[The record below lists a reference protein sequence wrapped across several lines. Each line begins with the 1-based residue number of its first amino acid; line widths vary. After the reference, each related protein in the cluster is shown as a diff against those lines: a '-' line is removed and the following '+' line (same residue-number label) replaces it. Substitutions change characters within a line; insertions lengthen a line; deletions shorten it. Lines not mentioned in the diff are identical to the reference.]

1 MCTRKRALVVV
12 TGLLFLFAAASV
24 ALAADPQYVISI
36 SVDGLGSTYLQSLL
50 ATPSQV
56 PNFNKLKTEGAFT
69 FNARDDYNFTETL
82 QNHVTMVTA
91 RGVYGGSNSA
101 VDKNASTTTGH
112 FWSVNGELGGT
123 TIHQNRANRYVAS
136 VFDVAHDNG
145 LKTGMYATKTKFN
158 LLDYSY
164 NATNGAADITGP
176 DNNGKD
182 KVDVADVKDYNSAGI
197 MSDYI
202 PIMQSTSP
210 FNYSFVHFADP
221 DQAGHGSGWGSA
233 NYNNAVK
240 TVDVYLGQ
248 IFGAIAGNTKLA
260 GNTAIILTADHG
272 GTGTGHGDATLAL
285 DYTIP
290 FMVWGPGVTA
300 GADLY
305 ALNSVTRL
313 DPLTGRP
320 LYSAVPQPIRN
331 ADGANLALDL
341 LGLGPITGST
351 VNYEQN
357 LAVPEPATL
366 SLLALGGLMVA
377 LRRRR
382 R

>member
-1 MCTRKRALVVV
+1 MMLIFG
-12 TGLLFLFAAASV
+12 GLWLGLAQP
-24 ALAADPQYVISI
+24 ALAADPEYVISI

-56 PNFNKLKTEGAFT
+56 PNFNRLKTEGAFT
-69 FNARDDYNFTETL
+69 FNARDDYNITETL

-91 RGVYGGSNSA
+91 RGVYEGNTNPA
-101 VDKNASTTTGH
+101 TTTGH
-112 FWSVNGELGGT
+112 YWSVNGELGGT
-123 TIHQNRANRYVAS
+123 TIHQNRSNRYVAS

-164 NATNGAADITGP
+164 DATNGAPNVTY
-176 DNNGKD
+176 GKD
-182 KVDVADVKDYNSAGI
+182 KIDSAVVLDQNSSGMMAA
-197 MSDYI
+197 YR
-202 PIMQSTSP
+202 PVMQSANP

-221 DQAGHGSGWGSA
+221 DKAGHTYNWGSA
-233 NYNNAVK
+233 NYNTAVK
-240 TVDVYLGQ
+240 TVDGYLGQ
-248 IFGAIAGNTKLA
+248 IFSDIAGNALLA

-272 GTGTGHGDATLAL
+272 GTGTGHGDPALAL

-290 FMVWGPGVTA
+290 FMVWGPGVTP

-305 ALNSVTRL
+305 ALNSATRL

-320 LYSAVPQPIRN
+320 LYSAMPQPIRN

-341 LGLGPITGST
+341 LGLGSIDGST
-351 VNYEQN
+351 VNSLQN

-366 SLLALGGLMVA
+366 GLLAVGGLLA

>member
-1 MCTRKRALVVV
+1 MKKYAIAMMLIFG
-12 TGLLFLFAAASV
+12 GLWLGLAQP
-24 ALAADPQYVISI
+24 ALATDAQYVIEI
-36 SVDGLGSTYLQSLL
+36 SVDGLGSSYLQNLL
-50 ATPSQV
+50 NLSQV
-56 PNFNKLKTEGAFT
+56 PNFNRLKTEGVFT
-69 FNARDDYNFTETL
+69 FNARDDYNITETL

-91 RGVYGGSNSA
+91 RGVYGGSDSP
-101 VDKNASTTTGH
+101 VDKNALTTTGH
-112 FWSVNGELGGT
+112 FWTVNGETGK

-145 LKTGMYATKTKFN
+145 LKTGLYATKTKFN
-158 LLDYSY
+158 LLDFSY
-164 NATNGAADITGP
+164 NATNGAP
-176 DNNGKD
+176 NVPYGKD
-182 KVDVADVKDYNSAGI
+182 KIDVTDVKDYNSAGI

-221 DQAGHGSGWGSA
+221 DKAGHVSGWGST
-233 NYNNAVK
+233 NYNTAVK
-240 TVDVYLGQ
+240 TVDGYLGQ
-248 IFGAIAGNTKLA
+248 IFSAIVGNSKLA
-260 GNTAIILTADHG
+260 GHTAVILTADHG
-272 GTGTGHGDATLAL
+272 GTGTGHGDPSLPL

-290 FMVWGPGVTA
+290 FLVWGPGVTP

-305 ALNSVTRL
+305 ALNSETRL
-313 DPLTGRP
+313 DPLTLRP
-320 LYSAVPQPIRN
+320 LYSAMPQPIRN

-341 LGLGPITGST
+341 LGLGSIPGSM
-351 VNYEQN
+351 VNFSQN

-366 SLLALGGLMVA
+366 ALVTLGGLLA

>member
-1 MCTRKRALVVV
+1 MGQTMKQYARAMMLIFG
-12 TGLLFLFAAASV
+12 GLWLGLAQP

-36 SVDGLGSTYLQSLL
+36 SVDGLGSSYLQNLL
-50 ATPSQV
+50 NLSQV
-56 PNFNKLKTEGAFT
+56 PNLNKLKTEGAFT

-91 RGVYGGSNSA
+91 RGVYEGNTSPA
-101 VDKNASTTTGH
+101 TTTGH
-112 FWSVNGELGGT
+112 YWYINGETTPAT

-145 LKTGMYATKTKFN
+145 LKTGLYATKTKFN

-164 NATNGAADITGP
+164 NATNGAP
-176 DNNGKD
+176 NVPYGKD
-182 KVDVADVKDYNSAGI
+182 KIDVADVKDYNSPGI

-202 PIMQSTSP
+202 PVMQSTSP
-210 FNYSFVHFADP
+210 FNYSFVHFANP
-221 DQAGHGSGWGSA
+221 DQAGHASGWGST

-240 TVDVYLGQ
+240 NVDGYLGQ
-248 IFGAIAGNTKLA
+248 IFLAIAGNSKLA
-260 GNTAIILTADHG
+260 GNTAVILTADHG
-272 GTGTGHGDATLAL
+272 GTGTGHGTASNSLN
-285 DYTIP
+285 YTIP
-290 FMVWGPGVTA
+290 FFVWGPGVEA

-305 ALNSVTRL
+305 ALNSETRL

-320 LYSAVPQPIRN
+320 LYSAMPQPIRN

-341 LGLGPITGST
+341 LGLGSILGST
-351 VNYEQN
+351 VNYGQN

-366 SLLALGGLMVA
+366 GLLAVAGLLA

-382 R
+382 Q